1 MGREV
6 GDSGAKNEKNIKKI
20 HNSTISCERRGMS
33 YSENTST
40 PVGFSTSTR
49 LPLKISLKLNSF
61 SPKRKLQGKAQRQLK
76 RSNFKSIFLLDIIQ
90 LSLDP
95 AINFY
100 TFHSLLNCRNTTN
113 NDFINWLFE
122 LCVIQTT
129 FTKKKKKKQLGVQ
142 SPHDQ
147 TSGSDD
153 LHQCEVVSKLRTIRI
168 VNYKESNQNAS

>member
-1 MGREV
+1 
-6 GDSGAKNEKNIKKI
+6 
-20 HNSTISCERRGMS
+20 MS

-122 LCVIQTT
+122 LRAIQTA
-129 FTKKKKKKQLGVQ
+129 FTKKKKNSWECKAHMTKQVDPTI
-142 SPHDQ
+142 SIN
-147 TSGSDD
+147 
-153 LHQCEVVSKLRTIRI
+153 VKLFQ
-168 VNYKESNQNAS
+168 NYEQFG